1 MSKCPWDDD
10 DDDHDHDH
18 DHEHE
23 HDHDHNHNDDE
34 HDDDDDDD
42 DESRP
47 DLIHGSVVILTCML
61 DLCFYV
67 RVDYIDYIVT
77 EWPPCV
83 RYREP

>member
-18 DHEHE
+18 EHE
-23 HDHDHNHNDDE
+23 HDHDHDHNDDE
-34 HDDDDDDD
+34 HDDDDDDDD

-47 DLIHGSVVILTCML
+47 DLIHESVVILTCML